1 VAEHDLDS
9 QNARKQRAVVALLSE
24 STQAAAAAKANVS
37 ARTIR
42 RWLAEDGEFR
52 ADYREARRQL
62 VEEAVKDIQKACVAA
77 TRTLREVMSDT
88 AAPSSA
94 RIGAARIVLTV
105 AIEAVERD
113 SLMSRIDE
121 LERRLSSVS

>member
-1 VAEHDLDS
+1 MSEQDRDS
-9 QNARKQRAVVALLSE
+9 RGGRKEKAIAALLSE
-24 STQAAAAAKANVS
+24 PTQAAAADRVGVS
-37 ARTIR
+37 ARTLR
-42 RWLAEDGEFR
+42 RWLSDDEEFR
-52 ADYREARRQL
+52 VEYREARRQL
-62 VEEAVKDIQKACVAA
+62 VESAVANIQRACTVA
-77 TRTLREVMSDT
+77 TKTLQEVMTDP

-94 RIGAARIVLTV
+94 RVSAARTVLSL